1 MGSGNSKVRKLSFED
16 IQEIRDKVILIHTMP
31 SDELVI
37 SGTTSMLKE
46 EQVINDMMREKM
58 YDRLIVIYGKHLND
72 ETIDK
77 KIEQLYGLGFINIGV
92 YRGGIFEWLLLQDI
106 YGNENFPTNKEE
118 LDILAWRPTRS
129 FMNTIT
135 F

>member
-1 MGSGNSKVRKLSFED
+1 
-16 IQEIRDKVILIHTMP
+16 
-31 SDELVI
+31 
-37 SGTTSMLKE
+37 
-46 EQVINDMMREKM
+46 
-58 YDRLIVIYGKHLND
+58 
-72 ETIDK
+72 
-77 KIEQLYGLGFINIGV
+77 
-92 YRGGIFEWLLLQDI
+92 LLLQDI